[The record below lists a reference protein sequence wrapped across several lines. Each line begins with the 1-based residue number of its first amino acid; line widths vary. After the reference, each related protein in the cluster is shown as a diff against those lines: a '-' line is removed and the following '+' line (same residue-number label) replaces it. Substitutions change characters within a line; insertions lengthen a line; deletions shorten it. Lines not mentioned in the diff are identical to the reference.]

1 MPGTR
6 STHRHPMWWF
16 RQSAIIFATA
26 LLMLTLII
34 PVSATSEAPQY
45 IDIYDETSD
54 NSHYTSKSTYSF
66 VTYSVPNFKRDR
78 QALGLIIHRD
88 IGDITR
94 IIFGSSSIMTPSPD
108 RIDETSVDFYYNPA
122 HNEMGTSFP
131 PLIDRSYYVGSGT
144 LYMYSN
150 SETNQGH
157 MTFVMD
163 NWDSSVYAAH
173 PNEQVYCH
181 AELSRN
187 LNFSTIKLRRTPSD
201 YYVIRDGVVA
211 GLYASTGSSMFSTTG
226 DPTYVY
232 VKGDGFRQKITYYKI
247 NNDFNAVEVSRV
259 VDDIYYQST
268 VTVSSHQKTEPY
280 FVDDTGSNTVV
291 SWFPANETPYEIS
304 VYSPVTTK
312 TYNYTVFDG
321 DDPGDPDDCDLI
333 VYVKNSQT
341 GALIADANIV
351 IDALVNGEYYP
362 VVNRTEPSGIF
373 TINLQPTGG
382 GQPNPDGYRLIVTAD
397 GYNNPMPEINFT
409 VDDYKNYIH
418 CLLDPI
424 AGGPVNENKTF
435 IDFFVR
441 DMSSNPISGATV
453 KFGKYTL
460 ITNSAGYT
468 VFEVD
473 KNNNYSWTV
482 SKSGY
487 GPLTGN
493 AVIGEAP
500 RHTINTV
507 LAPIVTPTKPT
518 PISTS
523 PSIGPTPTMT
533 SPTGEPVSNWLE
545 WFAAHFGMILGG
557 GVEIGKIF
565 MWLCFTVPVGVYVG
579 KEAKAGAAGFMAGAG
594 IVTLFFVLIG
604 WVPIWLV
611 VLLALII
618 GLLYAKVFNAPDNG
632 GGR

>member
-1 MPGTR
+1 MKKIYVLLT
-6 STHRHPMWWF
+6 F
-16 RQSAIIFATA
+16 LIFVG
-26 LLMLTLII
+26 IFI
-34 PVSATSEAPQY
+34 PTVSANEYNEY
-45 IDIYDETSD
+45 IEFDDRTINIYDEAPPKE
-54 NSHYTSKSTYSF
+54 YYFEKPSTKLENVNLIHPEGGNYLRHF
-66 VTYSVPNFKRDR
+66 V
-78 QALGLIIHRD
+78 IHRD
-88 IGDITR
+88 IGDLHTITVASDR
-94 IIFGSSSIMTPSPD
+94 IIPTGYD
-108 RIDETSVDFYYNPA
+108 RVDRVAADFYCDTRLKPTSSGFPAYNLA
-122 HNEMGTSFP
+122 YGN
-131 PLIDRSYYVGSGT
+131 YVGSGH
-144 LYMYSN
+144 LYVYSN

-157 MTFVMD
+157 LTIIFD
-163 NWDSSVYAAH
+163 SWDSSVYQGH
-173 PNEQVYCH
+173 EDQRILIMVD
-181 AELSRN
+181 AERA
-187 LNFSTIKLRRTPSD
+187 LNFSSIKMGTVASPLSTYQPIND
-201 YYVIRDGVVA
+201 DVVCSFFATA
-211 GLYASTGSSMFSTTG
+211 GGSTDSRYGN
-226 DPTYVY
+226 PTYVY
-232 VKGDGFRQKITYYKI
+232 TKSGVFRNTITYHKTDVGHVPIVITRNIDGVLYPSNITITSTSQGYTYLTDNTVSHTVGAQLPLAEAPFKI
-247 NNDFNAVEVSRV
+247 
-259 VDDIYYQST
+259 DIY
-268 VTVSSHQKTEPY
+268 
-280 FVDDTGSNTVV
+280 
-291 SWFPANETPYEIS
+291 
-304 VYSPVTTK
+304 SPLTDK
-312 TYNYTVFDG
+312 TYTYTLHGDSQTDPT
-321 DDPGDPDDCDLI
+321 DDPDESATLT

-341 GALIADANIV
+341 GALIADANVI
-351 IDALVNGEYYP
+351 IDALVDGEYYP
-362 VVNRTEPSGIF
+362 VTNRTEPSGIF
-373 TINLQPTGG
+373 SITLQPTGG

-409 VDDYKNYIH
+409 VDDYKQSIY

-441 DMSSNPISGATV
+441 DMASNPISGATV

-460 ITNSAGYT
+460 ITNSQGYT

-473 KNNNYSWTV
+473 KNNNYTWTI

-493 AVIGEAP
+493 AVIGDAP

-507 LAPIVTPTKPT
+507 LAPIVTPTTTT
-518 PISTS
+518 PIPTS

-533 SPTGEPVSNWLE
+533 APTGEHVSNWLE

-618 GLLYAKVFNAPDNG
+618 GLLYAKEFNAPDNG

>member
-1 MPGTR
+1 MKKL
-6 STHRHPMWWF
+6 F
-16 RQSAIIFATA
+16 
-26 LLMLTLII
+26 LVLII
-34 PVSATSEAPQY
+34 LMIVGICIPAVSAYDYSETFT
-45 IDIYDETSD
+45 ETWFKDGWAKYTNHSYYEKKYLPF
-54 NSHYTSKSTYSF
+54 NSLYTNKIQDFIGIKSIVTIIECKYGYFPDSGAGNSTSF
-66 VTYSVPNFKRDR
+66 VGYIGDTQICSGTIGYNVNLNPDGSWKNTIYYIMFDDFDPKQYSGPRYITLEWDTETVPIFTSGGDLYRDR
-78 QALGLIIHRD
+78 ETPNSNSDGYLDSYIAFSASD
-88 IGDITR
+88 TSR
-94 IIFGSSSIMTPSPD
+94 I
-108 RIDETSVDFYYNPA
+108 PA
-122 HNEMGTSFP
+122 GIS
-131 PLIDRSYYVGSGT
+131 T
-144 LYMYSN
+144 LYY
-150 SETNQGH
+150 
-157 MTFVMD
+157 
-163 NWDSSVYAAH
+163 
-173 PNEQVYCH
+173 
-181 AELSRN
+181 LSH
-187 LNFSTIKLRRTPSD
+187 D
-201 YYVIRDGVVA
+201 W
-211 GLYASTGSSMFSTTG
+211 
-226 DPTYVY
+226 
-232 VKGDGFRQKITYYKI
+232 
-247 NNDFNAVEVSRV
+247 
-259 VDDIYYQST
+259 
-268 VTVSSHQKTEPY
+268 
-280 FVDDTGSNTVV
+280 SNTVGINDYTNYLDV
-291 SWFPANETPYEIS
+291 YIEKQSSASYVNIVDSISNDVLYSKTSTIDESVRVYTPNINIS
-304 VYSPVTTK
+304 ITSLLNTYYAEYSAKTGGGPTPPPTDDASVTVY
-312 TYNYTVFDG
+312 
-321 DDPGDPDDCDLI
+321 I
-333 VYVKNSQT
+333 KNSQT
-341 GALIADANIV
+341 GALIANANV
-351 IDALVNGEYYP
+351 AIDALVDGEYYP
-362 VVNRTEPSGIF
+362 VTNRTEPSGIF
-373 TINLQPTGG
+373 TITLQPTGG
-382 GQPNPDGYRLIVTAD
+382 GKPNPDGYRLIVTAD

-473 KNNNYSWTV
+473 KNNNYSWTI

-493 AVIGEAP
+493 AVIGSDP

-507 LAPIVTPTKPT
+507 LAPIVTPTTPT
-518 PISTS
+518 SIPTS
-523 PSIGPTPTMT
+523 PSITPTST
-533 SPTGEPVSNWLE
+533 LTAPTGEPVSNWLE

-618 GLLYAKVFNAPDNG
+618 GLLYAKVFNTPDNG

>member
-1 MPGTR
+1 MKKI
-6 STHRHPMWWF
+6 SL
-16 RQSAIIFATA
+16 A
-26 LLMLTLII
+26 LIVLILVGICI
-34 PVSATSEAPQY
+34 PSVSAT
-45 IDIYDETSD
+45 ILYDEEIDDYVFTGESYKATDDSSIYGTKKVDRIVFKDISQYNSLSYIVIDCYTKHFSSAYPDGTHYLEYWYTSNPSVTYPLTATIKTSYNLLGQRTQTRIQLFFPEWDIGSLTGYQTIQFSDSLYDCKGSDYQEIGIRQNVYVYDGFFPKHVFTISSGKWTKNHITISD
-54 NSHYTSKSTYSF
+54 NGYDYTINLQRVYGNQYFKSDFVAKLGETIRYSDSGSDDLELKF
-66 VTYSVPNFKRDR
+66 
-78 QALGLIIHRD
+78 IHSEID
-88 IGDITR
+88 LVELSTLVKTR
-94 IIFGSSSIMTPSPD
+94 IYPLDGEQPDTSGS
-108 RIDETSVDFYYNPA
+108 
-122 HNEMGTSFP
+122 
-131 PLIDRSYYVGSGT
+131 
-144 LYMYSN
+144 
-150 SETNQGH
+150 
-157 MTFVMD
+157 
-163 NWDSSVYAAH
+163 
-173 PNEQVYCH
+173 
-181 AELSRN
+181 
-187 LNFSTIKLRRTPSD
+187 
-201 YYVIRDGVVA
+201 
-211 GLYASTGSSMFSTTG
+211 
-226 DPTYVY
+226 
-232 VKGDGFRQKITYYKI
+232 
-247 NNDFNAVEVSRV
+247 
-259 VDDIYYQST
+259 
-268 VTVSSHQKTEPY
+268 VT
-280 FVDDTGSNTVV
+280 
-291 SWFPANETPYEIS
+291 
-304 VYSPVTTK
+304 
-312 TYNYTVFDG
+312 
-321 DDPGDPDDCDLI
+321 

-341 GALIADANIV
+341 GALIANANIV
-351 IDALVNGEYYP
+351 IDALVDGEYYP

-373 TINLQPTGG
+373 TITLQPTGG
-382 GQPNPDGYRLIVTAD
+382 GKPNPDGYRLIVTAD

-441 DMSSNPISGATV
+441 DMKSNPIPGATV

-473 KNNNYSWTV
+473 KNNNYIWTI

-493 AVIGEAP
+493 AVIGDSP

-507 LAPIVTPTKPT
+507 LAPIVTPTITT
-518 PISTS
+518 PIPTS
-523 PSIGPTPTMT
+523 PPIGPTPTMT

-618 GLLYAKVFNAPDNG
+618 GLLYAKEFNNSDTG

>member
-1 MPGTR
+1 MPVNHLSHVNVRLRLIT
-6 STHRHPMWWF
+6 
-16 RQSAIIFATA
+16 II
-26 LLMLTLII
+26 
-34 PVSATSEAPQY
+34 
-45 IDIYDETSD
+45 
-54 NSHYTSKSTYSF
+54 
-66 VTYSVPNFKRDR
+66 
-78 QALGLIIHRD
+78 GLIILSGVGIAFAYDMTLTDSKIIIKEYTIPRAGGINIYSGAFQMSFAAIEKWPDIKVVYVRTPAEDNHFNNWTLANSLNGRPQYVD
-88 IGDITR
+88 FIVPNTNDNIGNGYLTYNILYDSNKVPVNVQYWIEINEWNITGVSGRKNISMQLSPDSPLKQLKIVYKSSMTALTDNTPVTIGDGIHY
-94 IIFGSSSIMTPSPD
+94 GM
-108 RIDETSVDFYYNPA
+108 
-122 HNEMGTSFP
+122 
-131 PLIDRSYYVGSGT
+131 SGH
-144 LYMYSN
+144 YIVN
-150 SETNQGH
+150 SE
-157 MTFVMD
+157 F
-163 NWDSSVYAAH
+163 NWVNTITINDTH
-173 PNEQVYCH
+173 
-181 AELSRN
+181 LS
-187 LNFSTIKLRRTPSD
+187 L
-201 YYVIRDGVVA
+201 IRDGCYSE
-211 GLYASTGSSMFSTTG
+211 LSIQTEN
-226 DPTYVY
+226 DVY
-232 VKGDGFRQKITYYKI
+232 YEESY
-247 NNDFNAVEVSRV
+247 
-259 VDDIYYQST
+259 DDRILFII
-268 VTVSSHQKTEPY
+268 P
-280 FVDDTGSNTVV
+280 
-291 SWFPANETPYEIS
+291 
-304 VYSPVTTK
+304 PVTWNVTNVMG
-312 TYNYTVFDG
+312 TTFSGIYPPPTE
-321 DDPGDPDDCDLI
+321 DPDDFELT
-333 VYVKNSQT
+333 VYIKNSQT
-341 GALIADANIV
+341 GALIANANIV
-351 IDALVNGEYYP
+351 IDALVDGEYYP

-373 TINLQPTGG
+373 SITLQPTGG

-409 VDDYKNYIH
+409 VDGYKNYIH

-493 AVIGEAP
+493 AVIWDDP

-507 LAPIVTPTKPT
+507 LAPVVTPTTTT
-518 PISTS
+518 PIPTST
-523 PSIGPTPTMT
+523 PIGPTPTMT
-533 SPTGEPVSNWLE
+533 APSGEPVSNWLE

-557 GVEIGKIF
+557 GAEIGKIF

-579 KEAKAGAAGFMAGAG
+579 KESKAGAAGFMAGAG

-618 GLLYAKVFNAPDNG
+618 GLLYAKVFNAQDNG

>member
-1 MPGTR
+1 MKKK
-6 STHRHPMWWF
+6 F
-16 RQSAIIFATA
+16 V
-26 LLMLTLII
+26 LLVFLIVVGICI
-34 PVSATSEAPQY
+34 PVVSASELILDENLYESVDTSNSYTYGVDFSAYGANYPITGIRLKDIAKFAEFSYLVIDASGDNGYWREDESYINEGRYDITYEFDGLSHDGAVYVNRYTNLFGTVTLTRYTVFFGEWSIGELTGAQIIDFPFIYYNKSSRDSLGANYDIGLVSEQGGCGFAP
-45 IDIYDETSD
+45 
-54 NSHYTSKSTYSF
+54 HKSTPITFTHASGIPWKNKLM
-66 VTYSVPNFKRDR
+66 VSEES
-78 QALGLIIHRD
+78 GLIPGYRINL
-88 IGDITR
+88 TR
-94 IIFGSSSIMTPSPD
+94 TFDGKPYSSILEISKDSDVVYFSNKHGTFEDLWFPKTDINKINITSPS
-108 RIDETSVDFYYNPA
+108 
-122 HNEMGTSFP
+122 
-131 PLIDRSYYVGSGT
+131 
-144 LYMYSN
+144 
-150 SETNQGH
+150 
-157 MTFVMD
+157 
-163 NWDSSVYAAH
+163 
-173 PNEQVYCH
+173 EQVYSYSLD
-181 AELSRN
+181 A
-187 LNFSTIKLRRTPSD
+187 
-201 YYVIRDGVVA
+201 
-211 GLYASTGSSMFSTTG
+211 G
-226 DPTYVY
+226 DP
-232 VKGDGFRQKITYYKI
+232 GEPDEPSSIT
-247 NNDFNAVEVSRV
+247 
-259 VDDIYYQST
+259 
-268 VTVSSHQKTEPY
+268 
-280 FVDDTGSNTVV
+280 
-291 SWFPANETPYEIS
+291 
-304 VYSPVTTK
+304 
-312 TYNYTVFDG
+312 
-321 DDPGDPDDCDLI
+321 

-373 TINLQPTGG
+373 TITLQPTGG

-409 VDDYKNYIH
+409 VDEYKNYIH

-424 AGGPVNENKTF
+424 AGGPADENKTF

-441 DMSSNPISGATV
+441 DMASNPISGATV

-493 AVIGEAP
+493 AVIGNDP

-507 LAPIVTPTKPT
+507 LAPIVTPTT
-518 PISTS
+518 PIPTS
-523 PSIGPTPTMT
+523 PPIGPTPTMT
-533 SPTGEPVSNWLE
+533 APTGEPVSNWLE

-565 MWLCFTVPVGVYVG
+565 MWLSFTVPVGVYVG
-579 KEAKAGAAGFMAGAG
+579 KESKAGAAGFMAGAG

-618 GLLYAKVFNAPDNG
+618 GLLYAKVFNAQDNG

>member
-1 MPGTR
+1 MYAKTR
-6 STHRHPMWWF
+6 LGK
-16 RQSAIIFATA
+16 SAIIFAVA

-34 PVSATSEAPQY
+34 PVSAVSEEPQY
-45 IDIYDETSD
+45 IDIYDETPD
-54 NSHYTSKSTYSF
+54 NSHYASGESYSF
-66 VTYSVPNFKRDR
+66 SICDVQKFRRDTDG
-78 QALGLIIHRD
+78 LGLLIHRD

-94 IIFGSSSIMTPSPD
+94 IIFGSSEIITTSPD
-108 RIDETSVDFYYNPA
+108 RIDQTSVDFYYNPS
-122 HNEMGTSFP
+122 HTGTSFP
-131 PLIDRSYYVGSGT
+131 TTIDRTHYVGSGT
-144 LYMYSN
+144 IYIYSN
-150 SETNQGH
+150 SETNEGH
-157 MTFVMD
+157 MSFIMD
-163 NWDSSVYAAH
+163 NWDSSAYKSH
-173 PNEQVYCH
+173 PNEQVFCH

-187 LNFSTIKLRRTPSD
+187 LNFSTIQLRKLPSQPFITDGNVAALRT
-201 YYVIRDGVVA
+201 VA
-211 GLYASTGSSMFSTTG
+211 GSRMVTTIG

-232 VKGDGFRQKITYYKI
+232 TKGAEFRQKITYYKI

-259 VDDIYYQST
+259 VDDDFYQST
-268 VTVSSHQKTEPY
+268 VTVLSQQKNEPY
-280 FVDDTGSNTVV
+280 FVDDTNSNTVV
-291 SWFPANETPYEIS
+291 SWFPANETPYDIS
-304 VYSPVTTK
+304 VYSPLTTK
-312 TYNYTVFDG
+312 SYNYTVFGG
-321 DDPGDPDDCDLI
+321 DDPDDPDESGI
-333 VYVKNSQT
+333 TVYIKNSQT
-341 GALIADANIV
+341 GALIADANIA
-351 IDALVNGEYYP
+351 IDALVDGEYYP
-362 VVNRTEPSGIF
+362 VTNRTEPSGIF
-373 TINLQPTGG
+373 TITLQQTGG
-382 GQPNPDGYRLIVTAD
+382 GKPNPDGYRLIVTAD

-409 VDDYKNYIH
+409 LGDYRKYFE
-418 CLLDPI
+418 CFLDPI
-424 AGGPVNENKTF
+424 AGGPADENKTF

-473 KNNNYSWTV
+473 KNNNYTWTV

-487 GPLTGN
+487 GSLTGN
-493 AVIGEAP
+493 AVIGADP

-507 LAPIVTPTKPT
+507 LAPIVTPTVTT
-518 PISTS
+518 PIPTS
-523 PSIGPTPTMT
+523 PPIGPTPTMT
-533 SPTGEPVSNWLE
+533 APTGEPVSNWLE

-618 GLLYAKVFNAPDNG
+618 GLLYAKVFNTQDNG

>member
-1 MPGTR
+1 MSILSRKFKPFYQTKIKGVLTMKKISLCSR
-6 STHRHPMWWF
+6 RLLAVIALVVLLIAAVPVA
-16 RQSAIIFATA
+16 SASGNYT
-26 LLMLTLII
+26 
-34 PVSATSEAPQY
+34 E
-45 IDIYDETSD
+45 IYDTQFEFKKINLSLTATNAISTNAPGMYIGAF
-54 NSHYTSKSTYSF
+54 NSIDSLQTIFYR
-66 VTYSVPNFKRDR
+66 PAPGANNFE
-78 QALGLIIHRD
+78 LINEAVNTQTKPVYLRS
-88 IGDITR
+88 
-94 IIFGSSSIMTPSPD
+94 GSSSGAIVGKGNYTYFKGATSAQSHI
-108 RIDETSVDFYYNPA
+108 RIDIDTYDKSVSNVNNKFFIDFLGDTNNLRWVYGVAEPSG
-122 HNEMGTSFP
+122 ESFY
-131 PLIDRSYYVGSGT
+131 LFSGREDRSIPYAGEYQIE
-144 LYMYSN
+144 YYSN
-150 SETNQGH
+150 FLNTFTLTEYNADEYKLTYSRDGSNLYDSRITIYDKNGNTLLNNSGVSSSYIYVNKDSEPYTI
-157 MTFVMD
+157 
-163 NWDSSVYAAH
+163 
-173 PNEQVYCH
+173 QVY
-181 AELSRN
+181 
-187 LNFSTIKLRRTPSD
+187 STVYQKD
-201 YYVIRDGVVA
+201 YI
-211 GLYASTGSSMFSTTG
+211 
-226 DPTYVY
+226 TYL
-232 VKGDGFRQKITYYKI
+232 GDGEPWLPPTAEPTPIP
-247 NNDFNAVEVSRV
+247 
-259 VDDIYYQST
+259 
-268 VTVSSHQKTEPY
+268 TE
-280 FVDDTGSNTVV
+280 
-291 SWFPANETPYEIS
+291 
-304 VYSPVTTK
+304 
-312 TYNYTVFDG
+312 
-321 DDPGDPDDCDLI
+321 DPDDPNVI

-341 GALIADANIV
+341 GALIANANIA

-373 TINLQPTGG
+373 SINLQPTGG

-409 VDDYKNYIH
+409 VDDYKQSIY

-441 DMSSNPISGATV
+441 DMKSNPISGATV

-473 KNNNYSWTV
+473 KNNNYTWTV

-493 AVIGEAP
+493 AVIGDSP

-507 LAPIVTPTKPT
+507 LAPIVTPTTTT
-518 PISTS
+518 PIPTS
-523 PSIGPTPTMT
+523 PPIGPTPIMT
-533 SPTGEPVSNWLE
+533 APTGEPVSNWLE
-545 WFAAHFGMILGG
+545 WFAAHFGMVLGG

-579 KEAKAGAAGFMAGAG
+579 KESKAGAAGFMAGAG

-618 GLLYAKVFNAPDNG
+618 GLLYAKVFNTPDNG

>member
-1 MPGTR
+1 MKKISLALIILMIVGICIPAVSAEIIIDESLTDYSDTSLTPSKALTSNPSSYGDGKKPFKHLAFKNIEKQDTLGYVIIESTTRQLGYNSEEQLLPPGRYDITYNLDGVTKPGVIYISR
-6 STHRHPMWWF
+6 SYDIIGNHLKSRLQIFLNEWDNTGLSGVEYVELSIIIDITNIAPQHRNSSSLYQPVTLVWYGYYSQYSPYGYYPVSIHTDYTVSMA
-16 RQSAIIFATA
+16 SATA
-26 LLMLTLII
+26 WKT
-34 PVSATSEAPQY
+34 
-45 IDIYDETSD
+45 
-54 NSHYTSKSTYSF
+54 
-66 VTYSVPNFKRDR
+66 
-78 QALGLIIHRD
+78 
-88 IGDITR
+88 DITVDK
-94 IIFGSSSIMTPSPD
+94 IDDYPKGYEIFIART
-108 RIDETSVDFYYNPA
+108 IDDKP
-122 HNEMGTSFP
+122 
-131 PLIDRSYYVGSGT
+131 
-144 LYMYSN
+144 
-150 SETNQGH
+150 
-157 MTFVMD
+157 
-163 NWDSSVYAAH
+163 
-173 PNEQVYCH
+173 
-181 AELSRN
+181 
-187 LNFSTIKLRRTPSD
+187 
-201 YYVIRDGVVA
+201 
-211 GLYASTGSSMFSTTG
+211 
-226 DPTYVY
+226 
-232 VKGDGFRQKITYYKI
+232 
-247 NNDFNAVEVSRV
+247 
-259 VDDIYYQST
+259 YQST
-268 VTVSSHQKTEPY
+268 VKFYNNESVVFESSALGSSIHDWYPVGDITHIEITNPMSKTY
-280 FVDDTGSNTVV
+280 TFTLTGLDD
-291 SWFPANETPYEIS
+291 ETP
-304 VYSPVTTK
+304 T
-312 TYNYTVFDG
+312 
-321 DDPGDPDDCDLI
+321 DPDDPSETSGLT
-333 VYVKNSQT
+333 VYIKNSQT
-341 GALIADANIV
+341 GALIANSNIV
-351 IDALVNGEYYP
+351 IDALVDGEYYQ

-373 TINLQPTGG
+373 TITLQPTGG
-382 GQPNPDGYRLIVTAD
+382 GKPNPDSYRLIVTAD

-409 VDDYKNYIH
+409 VDDYKQSIY

-473 KNNNYSWTV
+473 KNNNYTWTI

-493 AVIGEAP
+493 AVIGDSP

-507 LAPIVTPTKPT
+507 LAPIVTPTTTT
-518 PISTS
+518 PIPTS
-523 PSIGPTPTMT
+523 PPIGPTPTMT
-533 SPTGEPVSNWLE
+533 APTGEHVSNWLE

-618 GLLYAKVFNAPDNG
+618 GLLYAKVFNAQDNG

>member
-1 MPGTR
+1 MKKISLVTVVALVVLLIAAAVPAVSAETITGSIYKPLTDVIEGSSGFLGSQYYGYKTPNDWGLKIDFENNAIVSQIVIFEARVKETEDVYVATENYFSAYGYLGRDMPENV
-6 STHRHPMWWF
+6 
-16 RQSAIIFATA
+16 ATA
-26 LLMLTLII
+26 LVEFQKLRYNAESGHGIYTVVMNLNWNQAWLDETTDRVRTFYFWGFPTTKAIYFTERDTSI
-34 PVSATSEAPQY
+34 PEAPSHVTVLTGYAVRPYSPRPMVYHLERPPFEQIYEIITDHYGITIDITRVIDGRENPSKIIIKNLTTEETIYESETY
-45 IDIYDETSD
+45 IDIDEIYYFPGTE
-54 NSHYTSKSTYSF
+54 
-66 VTYSVPNFKRDR
+66 YSVWLEAKHNP
-78 QALGLIIHRD
+78 G
-88 IGDITR
+88 T
-94 IIFGSSSIMTPSPD
+94 
-108 RIDETSVDFYYNPA
+108 FYEIYR
-122 HNEMGTSFP
+122 GTSGP
-131 PLIDRSYYVGSGT
+131 EPTPTDPA
-144 LYMYSN
+144 
-150 SETNQGH
+150 
-157 MTFVMD
+157 
-163 NWDSSVYAAH
+163 SV
-173 PNEQVYCH
+173 
-181 AELSRN
+181 
-187 LNFSTIKLRRTPSD
+187 T
-201 YYVIRDGVVA
+201 
-211 GLYASTGSSMFSTTG
+211 
-226 DPTYVY
+226 
-232 VKGDGFRQKITYYKI
+232 
-247 NNDFNAVEVSRV
+247 
-259 VDDIYYQST
+259 
-268 VTVSSHQKTEPY
+268 
-280 FVDDTGSNTVV
+280 
-291 SWFPANETPYEIS
+291 
-304 VYSPVTTK
+304 
-312 TYNYTVFDG
+312 
-321 DDPGDPDDCDLI
+321 

-351 IDALVNGEYYP
+351 IDALVNDEYYP

-373 TINLQPTGG
+373 SITLQPTGG

-409 VDDYKNYIH
+409 VDDSKNYIH

-468 VFEVD
+468 IFEVD
-473 KNNNYSWTV
+473 KNNNYAWTI

-487 GPLTGN
+487 GALTGN
-493 AVIGEAP
+493 AVIGAAP

-507 LAPIVTPTKPT
+507 LAPAVTPIKPT
-518 PISTS
+518 PIPTS
-523 PSIGPTPTMT
+523 PPIGPTPTMT
-533 SPTGEPVSNWLE
+533 APTGEPVSNWLE

-594 IVTLFFVLIG
+594 IVTLFFVLVG

-618 GLLYAKVFNAPDNG
+618 GLLYAKEFNAPDNG

>member
-1 MPGTR
+1 MKKISLVTVV
-6 STHRHPMWWF
+6 
-16 RQSAIIFATA
+16 A
-26 LLMLTLII
+26 LAVLII
-34 PVSATSEAPQY
+34 SAAAPAVSAEE
-45 IDIYDETSD
+45 IY
-54 NSHYTSKSTYSF
+54 
-66 VTYSVPNFKRDR
+66 
-78 QALGLIIHRD
+78 
-88 IGDITR
+88 
-94 IIFGSSSIMTPSPD
+94 
-108 RIDETSVDFYYNPA
+108 
-122 HNEMGTSFP
+122 
-131 PLIDRSYYVGSGT
+131 
-144 LYMYSN
+144 
-150 SETNQGH
+150 
-157 MTFVMD
+157 
-163 NWDSSVYAAH
+163 
-173 PNEQVYCH
+173 
-181 AELSRN
+181 
-187 LNFSTIKLRRTPSD
+187 
-201 YYVIRDGVVA
+201 
-211 GLYASTGSSMFSTTG
+211 
-226 DPTYVY
+226 
-232 VKGDGFRQKITYYKI
+232 
-247 NNDFNAVEVSRV
+247 
-259 VDDIYYQST
+259 
-268 VTVSSHQKTEPY
+268 
-280 FVDDTGSNTVV
+280 
-291 SWFPANETPYEIS
+291 NET
-304 VYSPVTTK
+304 
-312 TYNYTVFDG
+312 YTVFQPGDYTRTFDTQLAGDSRVDSFVIYPPNTFDG
-321 DDPGDPDDCDLI
+321 VTIKTIIGQFDGAPSSSGSNSDSCVFKYNGEVIGTGECGYFYYTVSGAKWLQIWVAVDDGLELPSTSSKIRITIHPDNKPLTDVMPTLKAFKGSPSSGTPYAAFTSSLGNTVCYSASTQKSTITYMVDWKTNLVLNKHGSFTDVVVTSYGPNSNIEVRKASDDTLIYSKIGIVNDSTGVYNDFFPIITRVRPQTLDTSFIRTHSLDDPDDPDDPEDPDNTTLT

-341 GALIADANIV
+341 GALIANSRIV
-351 IDALVNGEYYP
+351 IDALVDGEYYN

-373 TINLQPTGG
+373 SITLQPTGG
-382 GQPNPDGYRLIVTAD
+382 GQPNPDGYRLIATAD

-409 VDDYKNYIH
+409 VDDYKLSLY

-460 ITNSAGYT
+460 ITNSQGYT

-493 AVIGEAP
+493 AVIGDAP

-507 LAPIVTPTKPT
+507 LAPIVTPTTTT
-518 PISTS
+518 PIPTS
-523 PSIGPTPTMT
+523 PPISPTPTMT
-533 SPTGEPVSNWLE
+533 APTGEHVSNWLE

-618 GLLYAKVFNAPDNG
+618 GLLYAKVFNSQDNG

>member
-1 MPGTR
+1 MKKI
-6 STHRHPMWWF
+6 SL
-16 RQSAIIFATA
+16 A
-26 LLMLTLII
+26 LII
-34 PVSATSEAPQY
+34 LIIIGILFIPTVSATYEEVLTDSKIISKDY
-45 IDIYDETSD
+45 TFDYDYGSD
-54 NSHYTSKSTYSF
+54 WVTTGLDDFALMFANIQDWADVDGVLCRNNRIGFNDLTLAKRQDGIPHY
-66 VTYSVPNFKRDR
+66 
-78 QALGLIIHRD
+78 
-88 IGDITR
+88 
-94 IIFGSSSIMTPSPD
+94 
-108 RIDETSVDFYYNPA
+108 VDFIVSDTNKIIGNGYLTYNILYNVNNDPTMA
-122 HNEMGTSFP
+122 QFWVDFSEWNIEG
-131 PLIDRSYYVGSGT
+131 LSGT
-144 LYMYSN
+144 K
-150 SETNQGH
+150 
-157 MTFVMD
+157 
-163 NWDSSVYAAH
+163 
-173 PNEQVYCH
+173 
-181 AELSRN
+181 
-187 LNFSTIKLRRTPSD
+187 TIKLRVKPDSPLKQIRTTYRQMVPSQSGLSTD
-201 YYVIRDGVVA
+201 KPIKIVRASGPAGWLPGDLAGYYIANSEFNWENTITINNTHLILSRDGDYSKLKVQ
-211 GLYASTGSSMFSTTG
+211 TE
-226 DPTYVY
+226 
-232 VKGDGFRQKITYYKI
+232 
-247 NNDFNAVEVSRV
+247 N
-259 VDDIYYQST
+259 DIYYEESYDDRNMFIIPPITWT
-268 VTVSSHQKTEPY
+268 VTNPIGTNFSGSYEGESSPH
-280 FVDDTGSNTVV
+280 
-291 SWFPANETPYEIS
+291 
-304 VYSPVTTK
+304 
-312 TYNYTVFDG
+312 
-321 DDPGDPDDCDLI
+321 DPDDASVI
-333 VYVKNSQT
+333 VYIKNSQT
-341 GALIADANIV
+341 GALIADANVV
-351 IDALVNGEYYP
+351 IDGLVNGEYYP

-373 TINLQPTGG
+373 SINLQPTGG

-409 VDDYKNYIH
+409 VDDYKQSIY

-473 KNNNYSWTV
+473 KNNNYTWTI

-493 AVIGEAP
+493 AVIGNDP

-507 LAPIVTPTKPT
+507 LAPIVTPTTTT
-518 PISTS
+518 PIPTS
-523 PSIGPTPTMT
+523 PPIGPTPTMT
-533 SPTGEPVSNWLE
+533 APTGEPVSNWLE

-604 WVPIWLV
+604 WVPIWLI